1 MGKGYKIRKNY
12 ITELKE
18 FIERDFKIVATKR
31 NNEIDFSI
39 NDHKIKIET
48 WANGT
53 LDSEQT
59 CGYMVYLEDVYY
71 CFYGYG
77 VYDNKDMPLKA
88 FVDYYNDFF
97 KIELTKIIDNYYK
110 LIPDDLVVKS
120 KLGCGAGL
128 KEYIEEDEDSEEEY
142 SEEEST
148 DEN

>member
-1 MGKGYKIRKNY
+1 MNKDYTKKLR
-12 ITELKE
+12 E
-18 FIERDFKIVATKR
+18 FIERDFKIKTTFRDKKIIFFV
-31 NNEIDFSI
+31 
-39 NDHKIKIET
+39 NDHKIVIEP

-77 VYDNKDMPLKA
+77 VYEYKGMSLNAFIDFYNNFLKA
-88 FVDYYNDFF
+88 ELS
-97 KIELTKIIDNYYK
+97 KIVDNYYK
-110 LIPDDLVVKS
+110 LIPENLIVKQRM
-120 KLGCGAGL
+120 GCGAGV
-128 KEYIEEDEDSEEEY
+128 KKYIEEDEDSEEEY